1 MKMTVLI
8 KAVPDTASVVDVD
21 ADGSSA
27 IISGKNTVMNVFD
40 EYALEEAVRIREKC
54 GGEVKALSM
63 GGDESLETLRAA
75 LAAGADNA
83 TLVRNPLTDMTPR
96 GVSIALAAIL
106 KTWKPDL
113 VLAGLKGID
122 DPGFQV
128 PARIAELLGIG
139 HASSVVETMAG
150 EGSIQVTRDLEEE
163 RWVCELSYPALI
175 TVQKGINTPRY
186 PTVPDVLKARRK
198 EIDVVTLEELGIDQ
212 DLVRPGLSVE
222 SMTVFNPSRKKKVLE
237 GDLQAQVG
245 TLVSIF
251 KEDGHLS

>member
-1 MKMTVLI
+1 MKMAVLV
-8 KAVPDTASVVDVD
+8 KVVPDTASVIEV
-21 ADGSSA
+21 AQDGRSVTA
-27 IISGKNTVMNVFD
+27 LGANKVMNPFD
-40 EYALEEAVRIREKC
+40 EFALEEAVRIREKG
-54 GGEVKALSM
+54 GGEVKALSL

-83 TLVRNPLTDMTPR
+83 TLVRDPGIDMTPR
-96 GVSIALAAIL
+96 GVSIVLASIL

-139 HASSVVETMAG
+139 HASSVVETVAG
-150 EGSIQVTRDLEEE
+150 EGNIQVTRDLEEE

-198 EIDVVTLEELGIDQ
+198 EIDVVTLGELNVDQ

-222 SMTVFNPSRKKKVLE
+222 SMTVFSPSRKKKVLE

-251 KEDGHLS
+251 KEEGHLS